1 MSKVNLFRSA
11 FSDKSKEISFDK
23 EAKIKDLLP
32 ELDFENSIIIVNGF
46 QKDENYI
53 LKIDDICAIRIFPA
67 GDSGWNSLD
76 SILTIAAF
84 VVGTVVTGGWLGL
97 VVGAGAAAV
106 YAGSS
111 LALDYFGGG
120 DTIGEWLL
128 KKVFLKM
135 DLLAVQMHRKIFQ
148 LLMEQKINLP

>member
-1 MSKVNLFRSA
+1 MILYLPS
-11 FSDKSKEISFDK
+11 
-23 EAKIKDLLP
+23 LL
-32 ELDFENSIIIVNGF
+32 LLY
-46 QKDENYI
+46 ENYI

-128 KKVFLKM
+128 KKSLPENGSSSSADAQENLMKTACA
-135 DLLAVQMHRKIFQ
+135 LIENPERIA
-148 LLMEQKINLP
+148 LMEKNIAGLALRDAAMTIADEVYRIVK